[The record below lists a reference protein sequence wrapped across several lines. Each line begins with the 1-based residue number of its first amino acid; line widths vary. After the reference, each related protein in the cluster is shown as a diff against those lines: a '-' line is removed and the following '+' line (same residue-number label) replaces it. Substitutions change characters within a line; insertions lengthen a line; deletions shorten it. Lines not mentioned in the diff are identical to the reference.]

1 MSKKR
6 VLVVED
12 NMDSYELMRFVL
24 ERNGYETFLAVNGLD
39 GVSAAQKQVPDLIIM
54 DLSMPIMDGWTATS
68 LIKKDEHISNIPVIA
83 VTAYAMPG
91 DRMRAL
97 NVGCDEYVTK
107 PMDLLDLVETVNLW
121 VNKGKVM

>member
-68 LIKKDEHISNIPVIA
+68 LLKKDEHISNITVIA

-91 DRMRAL
+91 DRIRAL

>member
-91 DRMRAL
+91 DRIRAR